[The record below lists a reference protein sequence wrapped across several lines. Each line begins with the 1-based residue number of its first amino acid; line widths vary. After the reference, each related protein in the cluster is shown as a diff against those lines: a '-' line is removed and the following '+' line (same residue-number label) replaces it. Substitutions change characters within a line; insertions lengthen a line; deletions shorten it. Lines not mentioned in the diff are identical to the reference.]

1 LNEEAY
7 YLSEVDDKWRRKYSF
22 NCKIEVSLAKDNI
35 SFIERIPGLNAS
47 MKEEHEKVDTSKF
60 YKLSVEGRRLSIEDN
75 KNIKLDEDLL
85 NSGGI
90 STEEAN
96 TMIENVIGKISL
108 PLAIVPS
115 LKINHKEYSVPMC
128 IEEPSVVA
136 AVSSIAKVLAP
147 YGITAKSHQSS
158 MIGQVHLPELDI
170 SDSIELQK
178 HERDIVNLLNQE
190 CKSMV
195 ARGGGVKQ
203 LTLRKIN
210 STQKGKDNYSLDI
223 TIDVCDAMGANI
235 VNTLAEKAKQIV
247 AGMGIK
253 TGISI
258 LSNYCLKRM
267 TYSSFKVP
275 L

>member
-22 NCKIEVSLAKDNI
+22 NGKIEVSLAKNNI

-128 IEEPSVVA
+128 IE
-136 AVSSIAKVLAP
+136 
-147 YGITAKSHQSS
+147 
-158 MIGQVHLPELDI
+158 
-170 SDSIELQK
+170 
-178 HERDIVNLLNQE
+178 
-190 CKSMV
+190 
-195 ARGGGVKQ
+195 
-203 LTLRKIN
+203 
-210 STQKGKDNYSLDI
+210 
-223 TIDVCDAMGANI
+223 
-235 VNTLAEKAKQIV
+235 
-247 AGMGIK
+247 
-253 TGISI
+253 
-258 LSNYCLKRM
+258 
-267 TYSSFKVP
+267 
-275 L
+275 